1 MNASI
6 YNNSGNQVMNIGD
19 FVSNEFNTK
28 QYKTVDTGSLING
41 VYYFVLTGN
50 NKKITKPF
58 IKN

>member
-1 MNASI
+1 
-6 YNNSGNQVMNIGD
+6 MNIGD